1 MNKQRILVV
10 GQTPPPYGG
19 QAIMIQRLL
28 EGTYSSVELVHVRLQ
43 FSKGLNTTG
52 KVQLRK
58 ILHLIKVILEI
69 YWNRVLKRPKVF
81 LYHPGGPS
89 RVSMIKDVFILITC
103 RWLFDKTVLYFHAAG
118 ISELYCG
125 LSRFMK
131 PLFRL
136 AFFRADYAIKVLE
149 SSYPDP
155 EILRSRKIR
164 HFPVGVPDYSNNIHL
179 EAEDQSN
186 IHCPK
191 ILFLSAIYESKG
203 IFDLIEAC
211 ARLAGENAEFSLEL
225 VGEFESEGLRE
236 NISRVIKDR
245 GLSDR
250 INIHG
255 ILLGQDKTSVFA
267 TSDIF
272 CLPTFFHAEN
282 SPLVIIEAMCF
293 GLPVVATN
301 WRGIPSIVED
311 GRSGFLVPI
320 NDSQL
325 LSEKLGLLLRDEA
338 LRKKM
343 GKYGRDTYLKTFSL
357 DQFYENH
364 EMFFNEVTAD

>member
-1 MNKQRILVV
+1 MHKQRILVV

-89 RVSMIKDVFILITC
+89 RVSMIKDLFILITC

-118 ISELYCG
+118 ISELYGG
-125 LSRFMK
+125 LSRFTK

-136 AFFRADYAIKVLE
+136 AFFRADYSIKVLE

-155 EILRSRKIR
+155 ENLRSKMIR
-164 HFPVGVPDYSNNIHL
+164 HFPIGVPDYSNNIHL
-179 EAEDQSN
+179 KADDRSG

-191 ILFLSAIYESKG
+191 ILFLGAIYESKG
-203 IFDLIEAC
+203 IFDLIDAC
-211 ARLAGENAEFSLEL
+211 ARLAGERAEFSLEL

-236 NISRVIKDR
+236 NISRIIETS
-245 GLSDR
+245 GLSDK
-250 INIHG
+250 INVHG
-255 ILLGQDKTSVFA
+255 VLVGQDKTSMFA

-282 SPLVIIEAMCF
+282 SPQVIVEAMCF

-311 GRSGFLVPI
+311 GKSGFLVPI
-320 NDSQL
+320 RNSQL
-325 LSEKLGLLLRDEA
+325 LSEKLGLLLRDKA
-338 LRKKM
+338 LRKGM
-343 GKYGRDTYLKTFSL
+343 GKYGRDSYLKTFSL
-357 DQFYENH
+357 AQFYKNH
-364 EMFFNEVTAD
+364 EMFFKEVTSD